1 MYDMFIRLSLKGKN
15 KKKNLSL
22 SPMVWNHTIPYL
34 LQSVT
39 ITACAIAAAAAAVA
53 ILIKRVIVKTLIIR
67 FLQQCDD

>member
-39 ITACAIAAAAAAVA
+39 ITACAIAVAAVA